1 MVHTPREGDGPPRN
15 SSPSSS
21 RRCGSGVRSAQ
32 CPWHLASDAAS
43 DAGGTVSATGS
54 ALHYGST
61 DYPSPLSFRSNA
73 PLPVRRVEELEVE
86 PADRRSWP
94 ATVPAVRDVLD
105 DGLDLARLTVIVGEN
120 GSGKSTLVEAIA
132 EAYGLNPEGGTH
144 NARPSTQRTESG
156 LSGNLKLIRA
166 GGASRKGVFLRAET
180 MHGHF
185 AYLDGVG
192 TAPGV
197 APSRN
202 NFQSHGESFIEYF
215 TDRSRINGLWIFDEA
230 ESALSFNGCLVL
242 MAQITTLVND
252 GCQVIMSTHSPLLAS
267 LAGADSPVSPD
278 SETMILELDDRGL
291 HHTDYD
297 DLALVQDWHRF
308 LEEPGGYLRLLE

>member
-1 MVHTPREGDGPPRN
+1 M
-15 SSPSSS
+15 
-21 RRCGSGVRSAQ
+21 
-32 CPWHLASDAAS
+32 
-43 DAGGTVSATGS
+43 
-54 ALHYGST
+54 
-61 DYPSPLSFRSNA
+61 
-73 PLPVRRVEELEVE
+73 
-86 PADRRSWP
+86 
-94 ATVPAVRDVLD
+94 
-105 DGLDLARLTVIVGEN
+105 
-120 GSGKSTLVEAIA
+120 
-132 EAYGLNPEGGTH
+132 
-144 NARPSTQRTESG
+144 
-156 LSGNLKLIRA
+156 
-166 GGASRKGVFLRAET
+166 FLRAET